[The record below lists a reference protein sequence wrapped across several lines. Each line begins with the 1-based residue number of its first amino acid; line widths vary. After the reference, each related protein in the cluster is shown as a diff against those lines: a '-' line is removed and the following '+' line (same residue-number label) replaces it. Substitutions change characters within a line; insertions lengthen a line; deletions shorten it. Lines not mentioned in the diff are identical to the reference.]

1 VSLFPHQYFAELV
14 QTYGYW
20 TVGLIVALESMGVP
34 VPGEAILIA
43 AAVYAGTTNELT
55 IWPIM
60 TAAAAGAIVGDTV
73 GFWIGRTLGHRLL
86 LRYGPYIGLTES
98 RLKVGQYLFLRHGGK
113 IVFFGR
119 FFPVLRM
126 LAALLA
132 GANCMPWPR
141 FFLYNAA
148 GGIIWVGV
156 YGIAAFRFG
165 ERAQHFSKTAGIAMI
180 ALAGVLLIF
189 VTIFLRRHEAQLE
202 FEAEQALPGPLQHSP
217 VRRRS

>member
-20 TVGLIVALESMGVP
+20 TVGLIVALESMGIP
-34 VPGEAILIA
+34 VPGEAVLIA

-55 IWPIM
+55 IWPII
-60 TAAAAGAIVGDTV
+60 TAAAAGAIAGDTV

-148 GGIIWVGV
+148 GGIIWVSV
-156 YGIAAFRFG
+156 YAIAAFHFG
-165 ERAQHFSKTAGIAMI
+165 EQAQHFSKTAGIALI
-180 ALAGVLLIF
+180 ALGGVLLIF
-189 VTIFLRRHEAQLE
+189 VMIFVRRHETQLE
-202 FEAEQALPGPLQHSP
+202 LEAERALPGPLKYPRAGRHL
-217 VRRRS
+217 